1 MWRQQGEKRIT
12 IAWKQPAFQPR
23 YATWAAGNSRPISQP
38 LLALAG
44 LEALLGLVDHVDPAL
59 AADEAVVT
67 VTPAQGL
74 ERITDFHGVTFEFRA
89 ENSGSVGIAAETNWG
104 VPPSQRET
112 ALRLRGVNL
121 AGRHEKAPLEDR
133 AGLS

>member
-1 MWRQQGEKRIT
+1 MAR
-12 IAWKQPAFQPR
+12 
-23 YATWAAGNSRPISQP
+23 
-38 LLALAG
+38 

-67 VTPAQGL
+67 VAPAQGL

-104 VPPSQRET
+104 VSPSQRET
-112 ALRLRGVNL
+112 ASPVKGVNPGPG
-121 AGRHEKAPLEDR
+121 A
-133 AGLS
+133 